1 LVQKYNGQ
9 WIKEM
14 DDGALSTFASAVD
27 AVNSAIE
34 IQKVERIEFDGSFK
48 IGIHSGDIIIE
59 QDDVYGERVNIA
71 SRIEAIGVA
80 NSILI
85 SSDVYFQVKNYPEI
99 KTVKL
104 GDFSFKNIER
114 ELTLYAISNERLSV
128 PLPQDMQ
135 KKGGIRTPTSIL
147 ANRNIKF
154 ILITLVILR
163 CSGMLYWASLQ
174 WVSDTSNT
182 IEELPKGLIFATKVE
197 ANGQAIDPKNTFPQD
212 ITDLYAVFRTNRA
225 PSGMKVNVEN
235 PKEGAYYAYLQ
246 INDKASLYYFG
257 WRWRK
262 NGKVVNKYD
271 MKVRAGKNVWL

>member
-1 LVQKYNGQ
+1 
-9 WIKEM
+9 M

-128 PLPQDMQ
+128 PLPKDMQ
-135 KKGGIRTPTSIL
+135 KKRGIRTPTSIL

-225 PSGMKVNVEN
+225 PPGMKMNVEN

-246 INDKASLYYFG
+246 INDKASLSYFG
-257 WRWRK
+257 WRWKK